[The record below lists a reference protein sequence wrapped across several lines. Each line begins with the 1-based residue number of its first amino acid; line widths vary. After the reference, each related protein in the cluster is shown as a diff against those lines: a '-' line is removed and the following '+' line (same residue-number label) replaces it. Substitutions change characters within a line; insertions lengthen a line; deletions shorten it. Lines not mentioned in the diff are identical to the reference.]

1 MDRYHRACLEPG
13 GARHGPR
20 DDHQQALADYHR
32 LVADSSCGKD
42 SGRTG
47 RLHFELTVRWA
58 RPGSSI
64 WRGEAS
70 RICRR
75 HHPPAG
81 QNSWARMIVLRGR
94 SPH

>member
-70 RICRR
+70 RIYRR